1 MPTIGLFPLAMVLLP
16 GERTALHIFEPRY
29 KELIGKCLAED
40 REFGIVLIDMA
51 GTRSVGTRASV
62 VEVLERFDDGRL
74 NVVVE
79 GNDRFQII
87 AIKDELSYLTAEID
101 EFPDEVGLPDN
112 EEYELCLADYRRVVA
127 DAGLDLEE
135 PSPDYRGLAFHIA
148 SQIELSPDAKQG
160 ILEMRSE
167 KARLDL
173 VRQLLDAAAKALRL
187 RTVEQ
192 RAATNGHVDW
202 PKSIGP

>member
-1 MPTIGLFPLAMVLLP
+1 MVLLP

-29 KELIGKCLAED
+29 KELIGECLADD
-40 REFGIVLIDMA
+40 RDFGIVLIDMA
-51 GTRSVGTRASV
+51 GTRSVGTRATV

-74 NVVVE
+74 NIIVE
-79 GNDRFQII
+79 GNDRFRFDE
-87 AIKDELSYLTAEID
+87 IKEERSFLTADVD
-101 EFPDEVGLPDN
+101 EYLDEDPLPSEDQ
-112 EEYELCLADYRRVVA
+112 YEATLEDYRRVVKA
-127 DAGLDLEE
+127 AALDLEE
-135 PSPDYRGLAFHIA
+135 PVPDYRGLAFHIA
-148 SQIELSPDAKQG
+148 AQIELSPDAKQG

-192 RAATNGHVDW
+192 RAATNGHVEW
-202 PKSIGP
+202 PK